1 MPRFCWLAQ
10 TYYSLKTII
19 QMALNANEE
28 EKVRQLL
35 TAFESGKRISELDA
49 ATGSMSDMQVAVV
62 DESGETRR
70 MNLQEAVQTA
80 GNPIAGRWWD
90 ETAATPTAAGY
101 YGSLQAL
108 KELPAKLGLGRYLV
122 TDDRKRRKL
131 DAADS
136 TRFDDGS
143 PAKLDGT
150 MGQCM
155 WCWNA
160 HYFTT
165 WTEGNRRI
173 QTVTFQPI
181 KGKNS
186 IYVPAGG
193 ISWIDAGVMDRTE
206 QKLCSVIST
215 DPRYRGGNGNALG
228 DNYPLAADAPQKT
241 MLGMPATALSTT
253 AFGTYARKRGEG
265 WEANW
270 FVARAVVEYLFEIIM
285 GTRNSQAAFNAQL
298 DANGLRQGGFGAGAT
313 NMPDWG
319 NYNGWYPVIP
329 TSVGLEMGDG
339 VGLVDYSV
347 TNADG
352 VAVYQCKVPVFFGL
366 VNAGFGNL
374 WRWVRG
380 LTVSQ
385 TAGEKTE
392 VFVAKSMYA
401 AFDPANIGEG
411 MRKTCECPQREGY
424 IIKKSYEGLCCMPTS
439 VGGSTATYYCDYFWT
454 NAATQTGLR
463 VRAAGGHVSSGANAG
478 ASYSTAGNAASTTAA
493 RYSSPLCFFEEDP
506 QIE

>member
-1 MPRFCWLAQ
+1 
-10 TYYSLKTII
+10 
-19 QMALNANEE
+19 MAFSATEE
-28 EKVRQLL
+28 EKIRQLL
-35 TAFESGKRISELDA
+35 TAYEGGKRINELDA
-49 ATGSMSDMQVAVV
+49 ATGSMADMQVAVV

-70 MNLQEAVQTA
+70 MNLQEAVAVA
-80 GNPIAGRWWD
+80 GNPIAGRYWD
-90 ETAATPTAAGY
+90 ETQGTPTAAGY

-136 TRFDDGS
+136 TRFADGS
-143 PAKLDGT
+143 PAKLDGS

-165 WTEGNRRI
+165 WMEGNNRI
-173 QTVTFQPI
+173 LAVTFQPI

-186 IYVPAGG
+186 LYIPAGG
-193 ISWIDAGVMDRTE
+193 ISWIDAGVMDRTDL
-206 QKLCSVIST
+206 KLCSVIST
-215 DPRYRGGNGNALG
+215 DERYRGGGGSVLG

-241 MLGMPATALSTT
+241 MLGMPATAISTT
-253 AFGTYARKRGEG
+253 NFGMYARKRGEG

-285 GTRNSQAAFNAQL
+285 GTRNSQAAFNASL
-298 DANGLRQGGFGAGAT
+298 DANGLRQGGFGAGVT

-319 NYNGWYPVIP
+319 GYNGYYPLIP
-329 TSVGLEMGDG
+329 TNVGLEMGDG
-339 VGLVDYSV
+339 VGLVDYSI

-352 VAVYQCKVPVFFGL
+352 VSVYQCQVPVFFGL
-366 VNAGFGNL
+366 VNAGFGHL

-380 LTVSQ
+380 LTISQ

-392 VFVAKSMYA
+392 VYVSASMYA
-401 AFDPANIGEG
+401 DFNPNSVEG
-411 MRKTCECPQREGY
+411 MLKVAECPQKEGY
-424 IIKKSYEGLCCMPTS
+424 IKKKSYEGLCCMPTE
-439 VGGSTATYYCDYFWT
+439 VGGSASTYYCDHFWT

-463 VRAAGGHVSSGANAG
+463 VRAAGGRASDGTYAGASNAG
-478 ASYSTAGNAASTTAA
+478 AYYTAA
-493 RYSSPLCFFEEDP
+493 DASAYCSSPLCFFEEDP
-506 QIE
+506 QIG

>member
-1 MPRFCWLAQ
+1 
-10 TYYSLKTII
+10 
-19 QMALNANEE
+19 MALNANEE

-35 TAFESGKRISELDA
+35 TAFESGKRINELDA

-285 GTRNSQAAFNAQL
+285 GTRNSQAAFNAEL

-313 NMPDWG
+313 NMPNWG
-319 NYNGWYPVIP
+319 TYNGYYPVIP
-329 TSVGLEMGDG
+329 TSVGLELGDG

-352 VAVYQCKVPVFFGL
+352 VAVYQCKVPVFC
-366 VNAGFGNL
+366 
-374 WRWVRG
+374 
-380 LTVSQ
+380 
-385 TAGEKTE
+385 
-392 VFVAKSMYA
+392 KSMS
-401 AFDPANIGEG
+401 I
-411 MRKTCECPQREGY
+411 
-424 IIKKSYEGLCCMPTS
+424 
-439 VGGSTATYYCDYFWT
+439 STFT
-454 NAATQTGLR
+454 
-463 VRAAGGHVSSGANAG
+463 
-478 ASYSTAGNAASTTAA
+478 
-493 RYSSPLCFFEEDP
+493 
-506 QIE
+506 

>member
-10 TYYSLKTII
+10 TYYYSLKTII

-35 TAFESGKRISELDA
+35 TAFEGGKRINELDA

-90 ETAATPTAAGY
+90 ETAATPTAAGS

-253 AFGTYARKRGEG
+253 AFGTNARKRGEG

-285 GTRNSQAAFNAQL
+285 GTRNSQAAFNAEL

-313 NMPDWG
+313 NMPNWDT
-319 NYNGWYPVIP
+319 YNGYYPVIP

-380 LTVSQ
+380 LIMN
-385 TAGEKTE
+385 AGDISE
-392 VFVAKSMYA
+392 VYVAKSMYA
-401 AFDPANIGEG
+401 DFNPNSVDG
-411 MRKTCECPQREGY
+411 MLKVAECPQREGY

-439 VGGSTATYYCDYFWT
+439 VGGSAATYYCDYFWT
-454 NAATQTGLR
+454 NAATSKGLR
-463 VRAAGGHVSSGANAG
+463 VRAAGGCVHIGASAG
-478 ASYSTAGNAASTTAA
+478 ASSSSANCAASTTYAG
-493 RYSSPLCFFEEDP
+493 YSSPLCFFEEDP
-506 QIE
+506 QIG

>member
-1 MPRFCWLAQ
+1 
-10 TYYSLKTII
+10 
-19 QMALNANEE
+19 MALSANEE
-28 EKVRQLL
+28 EKIRQMLS
-35 TAFESGKRISELDA
+35 AYENGKRINELDA
-49 ATGSMSDMQVAVV
+49 ATGSMADMQVAVV

-70 MNLQEAVQTA
+70 MNLQEAVAVA
-80 GNPIAGRWWD
+80 GNPIAGRYWD
-90 ETAATPTAAGY
+90 ETLGTPTATGY

-108 KELPAKLGLGRYLV
+108 KELPDKLGLGRYLV

-136 TRFDDGS
+136 TRFADGS

-165 WTEGNRRI
+165 WMEGNNRI
-173 QTVTFQPI
+173 LAVTFQPI
-181 KGKNS
+181 AGKGS

-193 ISWIDAGVMDRTE
+193 ISWVDAAVVDRTDL
-206 QKLCSVIST
+206 KLCSVIST
-215 DPRYRGGNGNALG
+215 DERYRGGSGSALG
-228 DNYPLAADAPQKT
+228 DTYPLAADAPQKT

-253 AFGTYARKRGEG
+253 TFGTYARKRGEG

-285 GTRNSQAAFNAQL
+285 GTRNSQAAFNTEL
-298 DANGLRQGGFGAGAT
+298 DANGLRQGGFGAGVT
-313 NMPDWG
+313 EMPNWDT
-319 NYNGWYPVIP
+319 YNGYYPLIP

-339 VGLVDYSV
+339 VGLVDYSI

-352 VAVYQCKVPVFFGL
+352 ISVYQCKVPVFFGL

-380 LTVSQ
+380 LIMN
-385 TAGEKTE
+385 AGDTSD
-392 VFVAKSMYA
+392 VYVAKSMYA
-401 AFDPANIGEG
+401 DFDPNSVGG
-411 MRKTCECPQREGY
+411 MLKVAECPQQEGY
-424 IIKKSYEGLCCMPTS
+424 IKKKSYEGLCCMPTA
-439 VGGSTATYYCDYFWT
+439 VGASNSTYYCDYFWQS
-454 NAATQTGLR
+454 AQTSKGLR
-463 VRAAGGHVSSGANAG
+463 VRAAGGRANGGTYAG
-478 ASYSTAGNAASTTAA
+478 ASHADAYHTAA
-493 RYSSPLCFFEEDP
+493 GASAYYSSPLCFFEEDP
-506 QIE
+506 QIG

>member
-1 MPRFCWLAQ
+1 
-10 TYYSLKTII
+10 
-19 QMALNANEE
+19 MALNANEE

-35 TAFESGKRISELDA
+35 TAFESGKRINQLDA
-49 ATGSMSDMQVAVV
+49 ATGSLSDMQVAVM

-173 QTVTFQPI
+173 LTVTFQPI

-186 IYVPAGG
+186 IYIPAGG

-228 DNYPLAADAPQKT
+228 DNYPLPLATDAPQKT

-253 AFGTYARKRGEG
+253 AFGTNARKRGEG

-285 GTRNSQAAFNAQL
+285 GTRNSQAAFNAEL
-298 DANGLRQGGFGAGAT
+298 DSDGLRQGGFGTGVT
-313 NMPDWG
+313 NINSTMW
-319 NYNGWYPVIP
+319 NEYNGYYPLIP

-339 VGLVDYSV
+339 VGLVDYSMM
-347 TNADG
+347 NADG

-380 LTVSQ
+380 LIMSAGDISEVYVS
-385 TAGEKTE
+385 
-392 VFVAKSMYA
+392 KSMYA
-401 AFDPANIGEG
+401 DFDPNSVDG
-411 MRKTCECPQREGY
+411 MLKVAECPQQEGW
-424 IIKKSYEGLCCMPTS
+424 IKKKSYEGLCCMPTS
-439 VGGSTATYYCDYFWT
+439 VGASNSTCFCDYFYT
-454 NAATQTGLR
+454 NAATSKGLR
-463 VRAAGGHVSSGANAG
+463 VRAAGGSANNGTNAG
-478 ASYSTAGNAASTTAA
+478 ASYTTAYHAASTTSAY
-493 RYSSPLCFFEEDP
+493 YSSPLCFFEEDP
-506 QIE
+506 QIG

>member
-1 MPRFCWLAQ
+1 
-10 TYYSLKTII
+10 
-19 QMALNANEE
+19 MALNANEE

-35 TAFESGKRISELDA
+35 AAFESGKRINELDA

-173 QTVTFQPI
+173 QTVTFLPI

-228 DNYPLAADAPQKT
+228 GNYPLAADAPQKT

-298 DANGLRQGGFGAGAT
+298 DANGLRQGGFGTGVT
-313 NMPDWG
+313 TMPNWDT
-319 NYNGWYPVIP
+319 YNGCYPIIP
-329 TSVGLEMGDG
+329 TNVGLEMGDG

-380 LTVSQ
+380 LIMN
-385 TAGEKTE
+385 AGDISE
-392 VFVAKSMYA
+392 VYVAKSMYA
-401 AFDPANIGEG
+401 DFNPNSVDG
-411 MRKTCECPQREGY
+411 MLKVAECPQREGY

-439 VGGSTATYYCDYFWT
+439 VGGSIATYYCDYFWT
-454 NAATQTGLR
+454 NAATSKGLR
-463 VRAAGGHVSSGANAG
+463 VRAAGGLAYSDTHAG
-478 ASYSTAGNAASTTAA
+478 ASYSLANNAASTANA
-493 RYSSPLCFFEEDP
+493 GYSSPLCFFEEDP
-506 QIE
+506 QIV

>member
-1 MPRFCWLAQ
+1 
-10 TYYSLKTII
+10 
-19 QMALNANEE
+19 MAFTTNEE
-28 EKVRQLL
+28 EKVRQML
-35 TAFESGKRISELDA
+35 AAYENGKRINELDA
-49 ATGSMSDMQVAVV
+49 ATGSMADMQVAVV

-70 MNLQEAVQTA
+70 MNLQEAVA
-80 GNPIAGRWWD
+80 VAANPIAGRWWD
-90 ETAATPTAAGY
+90 NTAAAPTAAGY

-108 KELPAKLGLGRYLV
+108 KELPAKLGLGRYMV

-136 TRFDDGS
+136 TRFADGS

-165 WTEGNRRI
+165 WIEGNKRI
-173 QTVTFQPI
+173 KAVTFQPI
-181 KGKNS
+181 EGKGS

-193 ISWIDAGVMDRTE
+193 ISWIDAGVMDRTDL
-206 QKLCSVIST
+206 KLCSVIST
-215 DPRYRGGNGNALG
+215 DPRYRGGGGSVLG
-228 DNYPLAADAPQKT
+228 DNYPLAEDAPQKT
-241 MLGMPATALSTT
+241 MLGMPATAISTT
-253 AFGTYARKRGEG
+253 NFGTYARKRGEG

-285 GTRNSQAAFNAQL
+285 GTQNSQAAYNAEK
-298 DANGLRQGGFGAGAT
+298 DADGLYQGGFGSGVT
-313 NMPDWG
+313 NMPNWG
-319 NYNGWYPVIP
+319 DYNGYYPIIP
-329 TSVGLEMGDG
+329 TNVGLEMGDG
-339 VGLVDYSV
+339 VGLVDYSI

-352 VAVYQCKVPVFFGL
+352 VSVYQCQVPVFFGL
-366 VNAGFGNL
+366 VNAGYGSL

-385 TAGEKTE
+385 TAGKKTE
-392 VFVAKSMYA
+392 VYVAKSMYA

-411 MRKTCECPQREGY
+411 MLKVCECPQAEGY
-424 IIKKSYEGLCCMPTS
+424 IKKKSYNGLCCMPTE
-439 VGGSTATYYCDYFWT
+439 VGGSAATYYCDYFWT
-454 NAATQTGLR
+454 NAATQSGLR
-463 VRAAGGHVSSGANAG
+463 VRAAGGYAHYGTNAG
-478 ASYSTAGNAASTTAA
+478 ASNSYAYHAASATYAH
-493 RYSSPLCFFEEDP
+493 YSSPLCFFDEDP